1 MEVSVVVISCRR
13 LDLLKRTIDSFNKY
27 NTYPIKE
34 FIIVEDSADAQMR
47 QAVRELYPN
56 YTLIFNEQN
65 LGLFASMDIGY
76 SRVTAPYVFHTEDD
90 WEYIKSGFIEDSLA
104 VLENDPMIMQAWI
117 RGMVYVPISGMTLE
131 PELLKA
137 GNIEYYIIGSDS
149 NSWWHGYCS
158 QTGLRKMSAY
168 EKIKPF
174 TQWSPVTDY
183 LTWKECK
190 VGQAYYA
197 LGYKVATLLD
207 EYALHTGDGRR
218 LWVW

>member
-1 MEVSVVVISCRR
+1 MRTVS
-13 LDLLKRTIDSFNKY
+13 SFNKY

-34 FIIVEDSADAQMR
+34 FIIVEDSADANIHQK
-47 QAVRELYPN
+47 VRELYPN
-56 YTLIFNEQN
+56 YTLIFNEEN
-65 LGLFASMDIGY
+65 IGLFASMDVGY
-76 SRVTAPYVFHTEDD
+76 SRVTAPYVFHSEDD
-90 WEYIKSGFIEDSLA
+90 WEYVRSGFIENSLT
-104 VLENDPMIMQAWI
+104 VLESDPILMQAWI
-117 RGMVYVPISGMTLE
+117 RGMAYVNVSGMTIE
-131 PELLKA
+131 PELKKA
-137 GNIEYYIIGSDS
+137 GNTPYYVIGRDS
-149 NSWWHGYCS
+149 TDWWHGYCS

-190 VGQAYYA
+190 VGLAYHA

-207 EYALHTGDGRR
+207 EYAVHIGDNRR